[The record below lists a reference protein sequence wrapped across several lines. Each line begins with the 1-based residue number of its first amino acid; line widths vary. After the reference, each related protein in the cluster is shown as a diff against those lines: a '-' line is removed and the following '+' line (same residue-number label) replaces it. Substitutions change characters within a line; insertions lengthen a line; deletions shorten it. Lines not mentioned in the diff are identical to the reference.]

1 MPIQGYGVLT
11 AQVVDRRRE
20 GSGDTPHYQ
29 VHLKG
34 DDGTDYRVAV
44 NVKSQQAPSDL
55 LYLLDDDFQHPVTA
69 AVDGLGAGWH
79 PLPAQRGG
87 PNLDY
92 VRANLFDA
100 AKMHPLPPDAAGPD
114 NDLPDLLEH
123 YVQRAIADPAARLHV
138 FGQRWGPEEDKKDKS
153 FGFLPG
159 NGVHDVHMNQGNS
172 GQFVRDDGV
181 FQDGGLLFHFPAESR
196 WVGVFLAFQ
205 SQAFHTDDTTGHALD
220 VPAPEP
226 GRPGPVPPVPEQPEV
241 QIIAAMVNPPGPG
254 PEQEN
259 VSVINLS
266 PEPVDMT
273 GWQLADRQQHT
284 MPVPAGS
291 LASGEVLRVF
301 LLSAGKVSGGMQLG
315 NHGGTITLLNA
326 AGLKVSGVAYTEQQ
340 AQREGWTI
348 AF

>member
-1 MPIQGYGVLT
+1 MPLQGYGVLT
-11 AQVVDRRRE
+11 AKVVDRRRE

-29 VHLKG
+29 VQLKG
-34 DDGTDYRVAV
+34 DDGTDYRAAV

-55 LYLLDDDFQHPVTA
+55 LFLLDDDFHHPVTA
-69 AVDGLGAGWH
+69 AVEGLGAGWH
-79 PLPAQRGG
+79 PLPSQPGG

-100 AKMHPLPPDAAGPD
+100 AEMRAIPPDAEGPD

-123 YVQRAIADPAARLHV
+123 FVQRAIADPAARLHV
-138 FGQRWGPEEDKKDKS
+138 FGQRWGPEAGKQDKI

-205 SQAFHTDDTTGHALD
+205 SQAFHTDDATGHTIGGAPPVTPAEQAAVQILAAL
-220 VPAPEP
+220 VNPIGPAPE
-226 GRPGPVPPVPEQPEV
+226 
-241 QIIAAMVNPPGPG
+241 
-254 PEQEN
+254 QEK
-259 VSVINLS
+259 VLLMNLS
-266 PEPVDMT
+266 PEDVDLT
-273 GWQLADRQQHT
+273 GWQLADRAKKT
-284 MPVPAGS
+284 APVPAGK
-291 LASGEVLRVF
+291 LESGRLLDVLLV
-301 LLSAGKVSGGMQLG
+301 GEMQLG
-315 NHGGTITLLNA
+315 NHGGTITLLDAN
-326 AGLKVSGVAYTEQQ
+326 GLKVAGVAYTEEQ
-340 AQREGWTI
+340 AQREGWAI